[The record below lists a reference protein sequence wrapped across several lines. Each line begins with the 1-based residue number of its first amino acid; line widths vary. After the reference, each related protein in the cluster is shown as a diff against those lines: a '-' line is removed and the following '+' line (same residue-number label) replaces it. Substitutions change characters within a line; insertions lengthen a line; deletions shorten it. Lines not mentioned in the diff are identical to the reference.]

1 MGIEINSLNLPKT
14 STCSL
19 IAQFEGLQGNHKLNN
34 GQYMEETLPDTGDF
48 ILLDLILLE
57 NISKIPKKK

>member
-1 MGIEINSLNLPKT
+1 MLIN
-14 STCSL
+14 CSVRG
-19 IAQFEGLQGNHKLNN
+19 ASRKSKAEQYN

-57 NISKIPKKK
+57 NISKIPKKKKKEEKEETKM